1 MSKRIHSLEGR
12 EEHVRELGNVAHGK
26 QELTC
31 WRGGRGRSGLAS
43 LEMWHIANKVPF
55 WGRKREE
62 WVSELRNVACCKTG
76 THLLEGRKREG
87 RVGELGNVA
96 CCKTRTHL
104 LEGRKREEWVGEL
117 GNMAW
122 YKMRTHLL
130 EGRKCGRGGL
140 VSSEMWHIAN
150 EDSLPGGEG
159 EGGRGGGAQKCGT

>member
-12 EEHVRELGNVAHGK
+12 EERVHELGNVAHGK

-43 LEMWHIANKVPF
+43 LEMWHIANKVTF
-55 WGRKREE
+55 WGREREE
-62 WVSELRNVACCKTG
+62 W
-76 THLLEGRKREG
+76 
-87 RVGELGNVA
+87 VGELGNVA
-96 CCKTRTHL
+96 CCKTGTHL

-150 EDSLPGGEG
+150 EDSLPGGEE
-159 EGGRGGGAQKCGT
+159 EGGMGW